1 MKRKVALITGIT
13 GQDGS
18 YLAELLLKKKY
29 TVHGIIRRSSSF
41 NTGRI
46 DNIYQSPYS
55 TKKNFI
61 LHYGDLTDS
70 LSLQYLINKILP
82 DEIYNLAA
90 QSHVRV
96 SFDIPEYTSNVD
108 ALGTLRILETIRSIK
123 TKKIKLYQ
131 ASTSELFGNSKPPQN
146 ENTLL
151 TPQSPY
157 GVAKLYSY
165 WMIKTYRNAYGIF
178 ASNGIL
184 FNHESERRGGTFI
197 TKKIVDGAIRIKFK
211 KQQKL
216 YLGNLEARRD
226 WGYAVDYVEGMYKIL
241 QYKKPDDFV
250 LATGKS
256 FTVRKLVE
264 IVFKFLD
271 MPIKWKGRGL
281 NEKGIDKNTNKIL
294 IEIKSEYFRP
304 LEVNHLKGDFAKARK
319 LLNWS
324 PSHRFEDFIHIMIKK
339 ELDNFK
345 SE

>member
-108 ALGTLRILETIRSIK
+108 ALGTLRILETIRSIN

-216 YLGNLEARRD
+216 YLGNLEAKRD

-264 IVFKFLD
+264 TVFKFLD
-271 MPIKWKGRGL
+271 MPIIWKGGGL

-319 LLNWS
+319 LLNWL
-324 PSHRFEDFIHIMIKK
+324 PKHRFEDFIHIMIKK
-339 ELDNFK
+339 ELDTFK